1 MSNNIIARLLIC
13 SKVAMLIQEPIRTRF
28 VDMWAS
34 PGFLVWSPAFLFFFS
49 KTSERERAPFFFFLP
64 SVTRV
69 LPLSPAPHHLFR
81 STNFHLKHVEL
92 ILPVH
97 RFLFSPLFFEKPP
110 ILNSKVIEKHNNKTS
125 PAQFHSFNHWS
136 HFAIDCVCLSV
147 FLPLSFLSSTFI
159 SPFGKKKKKKICLT
173 ETKHAL
179 EGDRERQEEGKG
191 GRQEGGDHERKK
203 EMEKER
209 GGQRAQLC

>member
-1 MSNNIIARLLIC
+1 MYPPREQMSNHIIARLLIC

-97 RFLFSPLFFEKPP
+97 RFLFSPLFFWETSNPQ
-110 ILNSKVIEKHNNKTS
+110 LQSDRKTQQQNIPS
-125 PAQFHSFNHWS
+125 SVPQLQPLIPLCNRLCVSQCFPSSFFS
-136 HFAIDCVCLSV
+136 IQHFY
-147 FLPLSFLSSTFI
+147 LSFW
-159 SPFGKKKKKKICLT
+159 KKKEKKNLS
-173 ETKHAL
+173 
-179 EGDRERQEEGKG
+179 DR
-191 GRQEGGDHERKK
+191 D
-203 EMEKER
+203 
-209 GGQRAQLC
+209 

>member
-1 MSNNIIARLLIC
+1 MSNNIIAPLLIC
-13 SKVAMLIQEPIRTRF
+13 LKVAMLIQEPIRTRF

-34 PGFLVWSPAFLFFFS
+34 PGFLVWSPAFLVFLF
-49 KTSERERAPFFFFLP
+49 KDKREGESPLSLP
-64 SVTRV
+64 SVTRI

-97 RFLFSPLFFEKPP
+97 RFLFSPLFEKPP

-125 PAQFHSFNHWS
+125 SAQFHGFNHWS

-159 SPFGKKKKKKICLT
+159 SPIGKKKSVWQRLSMLWK
-173 ETKHAL
+173 ETGRDKRR
-179 EGDRERQEEGKG
+179 GRGKDRKG
-191 GRQEGGDHERKK
+191 GIMKERKRWRK
-203 EMEKER
+203 R